1 MTAYID
7 RIKLFLKQI
16 GLVFFIYF
24 LCRFIFF
31 IINYKQ
37 FSTLDFFDTL
47 KLFVYGIRFDAFSI
61 SVSNAIFI
69 IISMLPFK
77 VADKKWIQKINVFLF
92 IVFNAIFILSNSID
106 FGYYSF
112 IKKRSSFDILNQVF
126 GGQTDVLSLLPSF
139 IKDFWYVVI
148 LYILLM
154 YLFMRLNKSL
164 LTTRKPLTGNYTLK
178 QKVQISFICIFIIS
192 ITFISFR
199 GIARVPI
206 QLIDA
211 GQYAKA
217 QYVDIVLNSPCTIL
231 LTMDKINI
239 SEIHEVDE
247 QVAYNTVNP
256 IKEFKEKT
264 FTKKNVVVIILESF
278 SKEYTGLGKRKSYTP
293 FFDSL
298 LSKSLVFNNAIAN
311 GRSSIEG
318 IPAIVSSLPNLM
330 FNPYINSTYSSNKLT
345 NFASILNNE
354 GYQTSFFHGGT
365 NGTMNFDSYAS
376 LSGFDNYY
384 GRIEYNNETDFDG
397 NWGIWD
403 EPFLNY
409 TAQTLNSYSKPF
421 FATIFTLSSHHPFKV
436 PNKYSG
442 KFPKTSLEIIESI
455 GYADYALAKFFETAK
470 KMKWY
475 NNTFFVLVADHT
487 SISHDELYNN
497 DVGHY
502 QIPIVFYESNNS
514 LKGIN
519 NKLMQQIDIMPS
531 VLDYIGYNKPFF
543 SFGNSIFDNKSSGN
557 AIYFNSGNYYLTND
571 SLYFVFNNLQLQQVY
586 QYKNDSLLRNNIYN
600 SEGTIYKHQ
609 QDYLKAYVQFYNY
622 ALINNKTH

>member
-1 MTAYID
+1 MIAYLD

-37 FSTLDFFDTL
+37 FSSLDFFDTL

-69 IISMLPFK
+69 IISILPFK

-112 IKKRSSFDILNQVF
+112 IKKRSTFDILNQVF
-126 GGQTDVLSLLPSF
+126 GGQTDVKSLLPTF
-139 IKDFWYVVI
+139 IKDFWYVVFI
-148 LYILLM
+148 YILLM
-154 YLFMRLNKSL
+154 YLFVRLNKSL

-178 QKVQISFICIFIIS
+178 QKVQICFICIFIIGT
-192 ITFISFR
+192 TFVSFR
-199 GIARVPI
+199 GLARVPI

-239 SEIHEVDE
+239 SEIHEVNE

-278 SKEYTGLGKRKSYTP
+278 SKEYTGLSKRKSYTP

-298 LSKSLVFNNAIAN
+298 MSKSLVFNNAIAN
-311 GRSSIEG
+311 GGSSIEG
-318 IPAIVSSLPNLM
+318 IPAVVSSLPNLM

-365 NGTMNFDSYAS
+365 NGTMNFDSYTS

-384 GRIEYNNETDFDG
+384 GRIEYNNETDYDG

-403 EPFLNY
+403 EPFLNF
-409 TAQTLNSYSKPF
+409 TAQTLNSYTKPF
-421 FATIFTLSSHHPFKV
+421 FATVFTLSSHHPFKV
-436 PNKYSG
+436 PNKYAG

-455 GYADYALAKFFETAK
+455 GYTDYALAKFFETAK

-475 NNTFFVLVADHT
+475 NNTLFVLVADHT
-487 SISHDELYNN
+487 SISNDEFYNN
-497 DVGHY
+497 DVGHH
-502 QIPIVFYESNNS
+502 QIPIVFFEGNDS

-519 NKLMQQIDIMPS
+519 NKPMQQIDIMPS

-543 SFGNSIFDNKSSGN
+543 SFGNSIFDNKSSRN

-586 QYKNDSLLRNNIYN
+586 RYKNDSLLKNNIYT
-600 SEGTIYKHQ
+600 EGAIYKQQ